1 MLKISR
7 KKFILDDTGSPM
19 VEEGLLI
26 GLAIMIFIAILAI
39 ISDLLKWI
47 NDLYQQISNNPTLLF
62 SYISLGLLQSNATLD
77 DYIDSWTKLPI
88 KAIEWL
94 KQIFTLIVYMAG
106 IIGGIMIVWGAIEW
120 ATGYDD
126 NRGKKNII
134 RGAILMLIALA
145 PAIIIY

>member
-1 MLKISR
+1 MFR
-7 KKFILDDTGSPM
+7 ARGKKVILDDIGSPM

-39 ISDLLKWI
+39 ISDLLKWV
-47 NDLYQQISNNPTLLF
+47 NELYKQIANNPATLF
-62 SYISLGLLQSNATLD
+62 SYVSLGVLQSNATLD
-77 DYIDSWTKLPI
+77 DYINSWTKLPI

-94 KQIFTLIVYMAG
+94 KEIFTIIVYMAG

-126 NRGKKNII
+126 TRGKRNII
-134 RGAILMLIALA
+134 RGAVLMLIALA

>member
-1 MLKISR
+1 MFRRSR
-7 KKFILDDTGSPM
+7 KPLLDETGSPM

-47 NDLYQQISNNPTLLF
+47 NDLYQQISNNPSLLF
-62 SYISLGLLQSNATLD
+62 SLPFQIVLETNTTLD
-77 DYIDSWTKLPI
+77 DYINSWTKLPI

-94 KQIFTLIVYMAG
+94 KEIFTIIVYMAG

-126 NRGKKNII
+126 SRGKKNII
-134 RGAILMLIALA
+134 RGAVLMLIALA
-145 PAIIIY
+145 PTFIVY

>member
-1 MLKISR
+1 MFKTNR
-7 KKFILDDTGSPM
+7 KKIILDDTGSPM

-26 GLAIMIFIAILAI
+26 GLAIMIFIAILSI
-39 ISDLLKWI
+39 ISDLLRWI
-47 NDLYQQISNNPTLLF
+47 NDLYQQISNNPELF
-62 SYISLGLLQSNATLD
+62 FAHICFGLLQSNATLD
-77 DYIDSWTKLPI
+77 DYIDSWTKLPT

-94 KQIFTLIVYMAG
+94 KQIFTLIVYMGG

-134 RGAILMLIALA
+134 RGAILMIIALA
-145 PAIIIY
+145 PAIVIH